1 MIFLNFF
8 EDGFVEVKE
17 SSGRFELFFFSW
29 RKNARDVIIEFVEVR
44 F

>member
-29 RKNARDVIIEFVEVR
+29 RKKMDVKECDYRIC
-44 F
+44 